1 MKLLR
6 LNVPK
11 CSETE
16 VIQTLLSYQIYE
28 DMVYERLCPV
38 QNYIYYIIILHI
50 YIIIIILYIYIDRQ
64 IDRFLIYSFVW
75 SLSISNA

>member
-38 QNYIYYIIILHI
+38 QNYILYNNITYIYNNNNII
-50 YIIIIILYIYIDRQ
+50 YI
-64 IDRFLIYSFVW
+64 
-75 SLSISNA
+75 